1 MAGDS
6 EIYCWRELLAEGE
19 KRLREG
25 SSSYTSREV
34 DPEALT
40 VILFTS
46 GTTGNPKGVMLNH
59 RNITSNIMDVCRIAH
74 ILESDKTL
82 SILPIHHTYECTL
95 GMLLVLYRG
104 ASTAFCEGLKYIV
117 QNMKEAQNTVFIAV
131 PLMLEMI
138 YSRIWKQAEKQ
149 GKDKMLRKAIRI
161 NNRFKSIGIDMSRKL
176 FSQVYKEL
184 GGKLRMVITGAA
196 ALSPNIY
203 RGFEDLVH
211 YRASGLRYDGV
222 YASDFRDAAERERT
236 LSQSGIRRCSGKS
249 GPSPDRRQGRKR
261 HR

>member
-1 MAGDS
+1 
-6 EIYCWRELLAEGE
+6 
-19 KRLREG
+19 
-25 SSSYTSREV
+25 
-34 DPEALT
+34 
-40 VILFTS
+40 
-46 GTTGNPKGVMLNH
+46 
-59 RNITSNIMDVCRIAH
+59 
-74 ILESDKTL
+74 
-82 SILPIHHTYECTL
+82 
-95 GMLLVLYRG
+95 
-104 ASTAFCEGLKYIV
+104 
-117 QNMKEAQNTVFIAV
+117 
-131 PLMLEMI
+131 MLEMI

-161 NNRFKSIGIDMSRKL
+161 NNRFKVHRYRYEPET

-203 RGFEDLVH
+203 RGFEDLGITVLQ
-211 YRASGLRYDGV
+211 GLRYDG

>member
-1 MAGDS
+1 
-6 EIYCWRELLAEGE
+6 
-19 KRLREG
+19 
-25 SSSYTSREV
+25 
-34 DPEALT
+34 
-40 VILFTS
+40 
-46 GTTGNPKGVMLNH
+46 
-59 RNITSNIMDVCRIAH
+59 MDVCRIAH

-203 RGFEDLVH
+203 RGFEDLGITVLQGYGMTECTPLISGTPQSAKER
-211 YRASGLRYDGV
+211 YRKAGSVGVPVRSGR
-222 YASDFRDAAERERT
+222 
-236 LSQSGIRRCSGKS
+236 
-249 GPSPDRRQGRKR
+249 SPDRRQGRKR